1 MGQWSSERPPAL
13 SGNGGTR
20 ARVESPGQ
28 RIYSRSCIGVISM
41 DKPSGSVPEQVQQFA
56 PKPKSRK
63 DWPTDDLRGLLHRA
77 AGIFSNEKYRRTGA
91 LPRKVADE
99 NSSSV
104 PDLAPKHPAED
115 GPIDT
120 APYDPTDRAG
130 HAVITILQKAAS
142 TSNEEYERAT
152 RLADDLANKLRT
164 TERRIEEFEAE
175 AARFRD
181 RAVRAEEWMQR
192 IAREIESMFNAPE
205 GASSRNANPAMKGN
219 ADLKP

>member
-1 MGQWSSERPPAL
+1 M
-13 SGNGGTR
+13 
-20 ARVESPGQ
+20 
-28 RIYSRSCIGVISM
+28 
-41 DKPSGSVPEQVQQFA
+41 
-56 PKPKSRK
+56 
-63 DWPTDDLRGLLHRA
+63 
-77 AGIFSNEKYRRTGA
+77 
-91 LPRKVADE
+91 
-99 NSSSV
+99 
-104 PDLAPKHPAED
+104 
-115 GPIDT
+115 
-120 APYDPTDRAG
+120 
-130 HAVITILQKAAS
+130 ITILQKAAS

-181 RAVRAEEWMQR
+181 RAVRAEEWMRR